1 VKYRLTL
8 RITTLPR
15 KRFSALNSVPPQQQ
29 QSRFFE
35 YWTFK
40 EAYIKA
46 RSKVVAPHGRGATF
60 QQLLDIFNKN
70 QALPPAQIGN
80 IILNQSG
87 DAIRYLA
94 RSVMLMWYLGSWY
107 DPADLQK
114 YNSPTPP
121 TDPLGPKAIISSEA
135 YTQGWAWSVAQAHL
149 MGYSNFTFG
158 YWSQQPPSL
167 EDFIGGGS

>member
-1 VKYRLTL
+1 MSNAPMDLFVGLSAVLTGIDQSKL
-8 RITTLPR
+8 
-15 KRFSALNSVPPQQQ
+15 APPLDPIN
-29 QSRFFE
+29 
-35 YWTFK
+35 
-40 EAYIKA
+40 IKQTYFDYA
-46 RSKVVAPHGRGATF
+46 QKQKPADF

-70 QALPPAQIGN
+70 QSLPPAQVGD
-80 IILNQSG
+80 IILNKSG

-107 DPADLQK
+107 DPATLQQ
-114 YNSPTPP
+114 YNGKNPPPGSPPAT
-121 TDPLGPKAIISSEA
+121 AVISSEA
-135 YTQGWAWSVAQAHL
+135 YTQGWVWSVAQAHP